1 MQSCLGSSGLGKA
14 AVEVE
19 LEMPLAVNTS
29 SSPHAVPLGGKCLL
43 CSKLPQ
49 GRMPGSVVFI
59 LKCSEIVSEGPP
71 TYSLGNFSILS

>member
-14 AVEVE
+14 AVEVK
-19 LEMPLAVNTS
+19 LEMSLAVNTF
-29 SSPHAVPLGGKCLL
+29 SSPHAVPLRWEALL

-59 LKCSEIVSEGPP
+59 LKCSEIVSEEPT